1 VKKMI
6 LALAAVAALVPASS
20 AMAADDLRLE
30 GPSVTLVNALTGGTS
45 GGGPITFAGQ
55 QIDGLQSNGAAR
67 YRGRDTDGNGSLDD
81 NQLRV
86 SANDVN
92 ATPDA
97 TVVGILIDTAPGA
110 GVVGADTTQLNGNAL
125 QYEVKTQDGDNVP
138 ALSNCGSVVL
148 AVPLNPISDIVAAS
162 LTLGGDPADLFLNR
176 PAGC

>member
-67 YRGRDTDGNGSLDD
+67 YRGRDSDGNGTLDD

-97 TVVGILIDTAPGA
+97 TVVGILIDTAPG
-110 GVVGADTTQLNGNAL
+110 GGIFADATQLNGNAL
-125 QYEVKTQDGDNVP
+125 QYEIKSQDGDNVP

-148 AVPLNPISDIVAAS
+148 AVPLNPISDIIAAS
-162 LTLGGDPADLFLNR
+162 LTLNGDPAELFPGNR